1 MTGAV
6 SLLDEETIP
15 WREVL
20 NVNPETLPGELLAGA
35 RYREDMTQARLAE
48 KTGIPRWHISD
59 MERGKRP
66 IGKQNAK
73 KLGDALNVDPRL
85 FLGA

>member
-1 MTGAV
+1 MTEAV
-6 SLLDEETIP
+6 CLPGDETIP
-15 WREVL
+15 WHEAL
-20 NVNPETLPGELLAGA
+20 GGNPETLPGELLAGA